1 VFIAPVV
8 VAGRPAIGCVAV
20 QVRLRVCFPINRR
33 RGCKPKSSRMRHGTA
48 AGASLVSNIIVLI
61 FAILLCLIN
70 AVVWTLVSEMPFM
83 GLAWLLAAVGCFYLQ
98 KWSRG

>member
-1 VFIAPVV
+1 MEPRRGTTYALSFNRPRTHEAPV
-8 VAGRPAIGCVAV
+8 R
-20 QVRLRVCFPINRR
+20 RTR
-33 RGCKPKSSRMRHGTA
+33 RGTA
-48 AGASLVSNIIVLI
+48 GEAPLVASIIVLV

-83 GLAWLLAAVGCFYLQ
+83 GLAWLLAAFACFYLQ

>member
-1 VFIAPVV
+1 
-8 VAGRPAIGCVAV
+8 VA
-20 QVRLRVCFPINRR
+20 
-33 RGCKPKSSRMRHGTA
+33 S
-48 AGASLVSNIIVLI
+48 IIVLI

-83 GLAWLLAAVGCFYLQ
+83 GLAWLLAAFACFHLQ